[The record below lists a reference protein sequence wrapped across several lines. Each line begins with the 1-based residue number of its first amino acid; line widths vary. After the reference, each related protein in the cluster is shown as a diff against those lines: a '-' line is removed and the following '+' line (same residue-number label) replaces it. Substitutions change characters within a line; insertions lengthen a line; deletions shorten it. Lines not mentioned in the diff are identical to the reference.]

1 MEDDRTIILNF
12 LNQYEDFASGDRE
25 SGYVKVYRPGWHAR
39 PVQFWFNPP
48 FGESRKSSP
57 TPSNTVALT
66 NDGKIIAEDIRTGTL
81 YNLDECLGHSIE
93 NFAIV
98 IEDYN
103 SEEFL

>member
-1 MEDDRTIILNF
+1 MEDDRRTIYEF
-12 LNQYEDFASGDRE
+12 LERFEDFTSSDRE
-25 SGYVKVYRPGWHAR
+25 SGYRKVYRPGWHPR

-57 TPSNTVALT
+57 TASNTVVLT
-66 NDGKIIAEDIRTGTL
+66 NDGKILVEDIRTGTL

-103 SEEFL
+103 SEESL